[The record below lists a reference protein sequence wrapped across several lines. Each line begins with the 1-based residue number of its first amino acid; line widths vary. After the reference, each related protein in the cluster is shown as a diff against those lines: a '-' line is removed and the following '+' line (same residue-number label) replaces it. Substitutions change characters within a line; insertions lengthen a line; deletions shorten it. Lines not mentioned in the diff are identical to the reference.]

1 MRAKQV
7 RLVME
12 KIREAA
18 AAGKAVDISE
28 TMNTFANDIV
38 CRAVSGKFFRGEGRN
53 KLFRELIEANTRM
66 IDGFN
71 LEEYFPGL
79 AKALGSLTGWFTSNK
94 ADEARKRWDGLLETI
109 ITDHEGRRR
118 SSEHGHVAGG
128 VEQEE
133 SDFIDVLLSV
143 QKEYGIT
150 RDHIKAILM
159 VTYIFSLILV
169 VYSKSLEKKGPDL
182 VIHLT

>member
-1 MRAKQV
+1 MREKQV

-12 KIREAA
+12 KIRETAV
-18 AAGKAVDISE
+18 AGTAVDISE

-38 CRAVSGKFFRGEGRN
+38 CRAVSGKFFREEGRN
-53 KLFRELIEANTRM
+53 KLFREMIETNIRL

-79 AKALGSLTGWFTSNK
+79 SNALGSITGWFSSNK
-94 ADEARKRWDGLLETI
+94 ADESRKRWDGLLETI

-118 SSEHGHVAGG
+118 SSEHGRVGGG
-128 VEQEE
+128 VEQED

-150 RDHIKAILM
+150 RDHIKAILI
-159 VTYIFSLILV
+159 VTYLFSLINTITLQ
-169 VYSKSLEKKGPDL
+169 YMIIREKG
-182 VIHLT
+182 TW